1 MYQRRGHGRPGFTL
15 VELLVV
21 IAIIGI
27 LVALL
32 LPAIQAAREAS
43 RRSQCGNNL
52 KQLGLGMQ
60 NYHDTFKALPLGTV
74 MPYNTACRGCGGAGE
89 WADDNDWYQL
99 ILPFI
104 EQQTLADQI
113 DFRFSWHAAQ
123 NIPAGAT
130 WGASP
135 AMQAQVPTMSC
146 PSDGIKMDELG
157 TNWARIRANYVV
169 NFGNTNFGAQS
180 PINGENFRGAP
191 FGINRSS
198 NFKDVTD
205 GTSQTMMMAEV
216 MTLDGNGWLGY
227 TSEVTL
233 AGGCAFTGHYT
244 PNSPVCEFL
253 ARACFPAGN
262 NKIPC
267 CTSVGGGQ
275 TDVNKQI
282 ITARS
287 KHPGGVQVVLV
298 DASVRFVSD
307 NIDTSTWRALASSQG
322 GEAVASY

>member
-1 MYQRRGHGRPGFTL
+1 MYERRRLRRPGFTL

-52 KQLGLGMQ
+52 KQLGVGMQ

-74 MPYNTACRGCGGAGE
+74 MPYNTACRGCGGGGE

-104 EQQTLADQI
+104 EQQTLSDQI
-113 DFRFSWHAAQ
+113 DLRFSWHAAQ
-123 NIPAGAT
+123 NIPPGAT

-135 AMQAQVPTMSC
+135 AMQAQVATMSC
-146 PSDGIKMDELG
+146 PSDGIRMDELG
-157 TNWARIRANYVV
+157 TGWARIRANYVV

-180 PINGENFRGAP
+180 PINGETFRGAP
-191 FGINRSS
+191 FGINRGA
-198 NFKDVTD
+198 NFRDVTD

-216 MTLDGNGWLGY
+216 MTLDGNSWQGY

-244 PNSPVCEFL
+244 PNAPVCDFL
-253 ARACFPAGN
+253 ARFCFTGAN
-262 NKIPC
+262 NKVPC
-267 CTSVGGGQ
+267 CTSVGGGH
-275 TDVNKQI
+275 TDVAKQI

-322 GEAVASY
+322 GEAIGAY